1 MHPPTWRRAPFA
13 AVLISLL
20 LPACHTGGVLG
31 DSAPKICPLSG
42 LAAPSGTVPDR
53 PALAIKVENLP
64 QSRPQTGLS
73 WADVIYEEP
82 VEARIT
88 RFIAVYQCQ
97 NASRVE
103 PVRSARFTD
112 PPILVQLGHPLF
124 AYAGGVP
131 QVVQKVQQAGLVDMS
146 FNNRAAAPAYH
157 RDPARSAPHN
167 LYTSTAALYGIAH
180 RTGRPDPLLTY
191 SRTAPAGRPATE
203 IHLPFSSFADVI
215 WRWNASRHTYL
226 RWHGS
231 EPHTLSDGTQVS
243 AADVVVQVVK
253 LVNTGIRDANGVVS
267 PEVVSVGSGK
277 AYVFRDGRLVTGT
290 WSRPSSGDL
299 TIFRDAKGD
308 EIPLAPGHTWVE
320 LFPSDSHPSF
330 S

>member
-1 MHPPTWRRAPFA
+1 MPGSTRRRVAFA
-13 AVLISLL
+13 ASLISVL
-20 LPACHTGGVLG
+20 LPACHSGGVLG
-31 DSAPKICPLSG
+31 HSTPTICPLSG

-73 WADVIYEEP
+73 WADIVYEEP

-88 RFIAVYQCQ
+88 RFIAVYQCRD
-97 NASRVE
+97 ASRVE

-112 PPILVQLGHPLF
+112 PPILVQLGRPLF

-131 QVVQKVQQAGLVDMS
+131 QVVQKIRKAGLIDLS
-146 FNNRAAAPAYH
+146 FNNPAAAPAYH

-167 LYTSTAALYGIAH
+167 LYTSTAALFRIAH
-180 RTGRPDPLLTY
+180 RTGRPDPLFTY
-191 SRTAPAGRPATE
+191 TRTAPTGRPATE

-215 WRWNASRHTYL
+215 WRWDASRHTYM
-226 RWHGS
+226 RWHGT

-243 AADVVVQVVK
+243 TANVVVQVVK
-253 LVNTGIRDANGVVS
+253 LVNTDIRDANGVVS

-277 AYVFRDGRLVTGT
+277 AYVFRGGRVVPGT
-290 WSRPSSGDL
+290 WSRPSAGDV
-299 TIFRDAKGD
+299 TIFRDAKGGQ
-308 EIPLAPGHTWVE
+308 IPLTPGQTWVE
-320 LFPSDSHPSF
+320 LFPSDTHLSF